1 MTRSA
6 GPRRSGSL
14 HARND
19 LRFLSTSDQKC
30 YLLTRWHMSVFWV
43 RSQRVTPLVSF
54 FLTTKIMNID
64 EETQETPLL
73 TENAGKKQATALP
86 WSQLIIVMFLQLAE
100 PLTSHA
106 ISPFTPEVFSLIFFT
121 YHVESLLINESQ
133 SLFVILASPTV
144 TRAKWDI
151 MSVSWCV
158 NQSSWLTLGS

>member
-1 MTRSA
+1 
-6 GPRRSGSL
+6 
-14 HARND
+14 
-19 LRFLSTSDQKC
+19 
-30 YLLTRWHMSVFWV
+30 
-43 RSQRVTPLVSF
+43 
-54 FLTTKIMNID
+54 MNID

-158 NQSSWLTLGS
+158 NQSS